1 MPVGIGRICN
11 KAIQGGD
18 GSVDFYFFC
27 VEFCLKRTLFFFG
40 RLSPRVL
47 ESLVVSLSAL
57 AALGPFGA
65 LLLVVA
71 SVFFVLRA
79 LDGWAPR
86 GLFFDEV
93 LVVFKF

>member
-1 MPVGIGRICN
+1 MGIGRIRN
-11 KAIQGGD
+11 EAIKGGN
-18 GSVDFYFFC
+18 GSINFYFFC
-27 VEFCLKRTLFFFG
+27 VEFCLKRTLFFFC

-47 ESLVVSLSAL
+47 ESVVVSLSAF

-65 LLLVVA
+65 LLFVVA

-93 LVVFKF
+93 LGVLDF